1 MARGARI
8 PLDAKIEKAQA
19 KVDRAQEALNKA
31 KAELKALEDKKDSAK
46 RDEVVDF
53 IMNSGKSLD
62 EIKELFSA
70 KEN

>member
-8 PLDAKIEKAQA
+8 SLDVKIEKAQA
-19 KVDRAQEALNKA
+19 KVDRAQESLNKA
-31 KAELKALEDKKDSAK
+31 KAELKILEDKKNSAK
-46 RDEVVDF
+46 RDEVVDI

-62 EIKELFSA
+62 EIKDLFSV

>member
-8 PLDAKIEKAQA
+8 PLDAKIEKAQS
-19 KVDRAQEALNKA
+19 KVDRAQEVLNKA

-53 IMNSGKSLD
+53 IMNSGRSLD

-70 KEN
+70 KES